1 MQIAV
6 LTFEGFNELDS
17 FVAAAILNRMKP
29 HGWAAHIASPT
40 EQVTSMNGVTI
51 QRQKPLEFAAEADA
65 VLIGSGIRT
74 RDIAADADLLSRINL
89 DPSRQLIGA
98 QCSGTL
104 LLAKLGLIGDLPA
117 CTDLTTKP
125 WVIEA
130 GVKVIDAP
138 FVAHG
143 NVATAGGCLASQYL
157 ATWMIARGGFH
168 ARCRRGDALCRAGW
182 RKGAL
187 CRSGGDGRRA
197 LHRAGGRCRRLNP
210 AKAGRLKPVIA
221 EGHAAYSDLN
231 I

>member
-17 FVAAAILNRMKP
+17 FVAAAILNRMKA
-29 HGWAAHIASPT
+29 HGWAAHITSPT

-65 VLIGSGIRT
+65 VLIGSGILT
-74 RDIAADADLLSRINL
+74 RQIAADTDMLKRINL

-104 LLAKLGLIGDLPA
+104 VLAKLGLIAGLPA

-130 GVKVIDAP
+130 GVKVVDAP

-157 ATWMIARGGFH
+157 ATWMIARG
-168 ARCRRGDALCRAGW
+168 ASMRDAEEAMHYVAPVGE
-182 RKGAL
+182 KAL
-187 CRSGGDGRRA
+187 YVDQAVSVVT
-197 LHRAGGRCRRLNP
+197 P
-210 AKAGRLKPVIA
+210 FITP
-221 EGHAAYSDLN
+221 EAAVAA
-231 I
+231 

>member
-6 LTFEGFNELDS
+6 LTFDGFNELDS
-17 FVAAAILNRMKP
+17 FVAAAILNRMKAS
-29 HGWAAHIASPT
+29 GWAAHITSPT
-40 EQVTSMNGVTI
+40 DQVTSMNGVTV
-51 QRQKPLEFAAEADA
+51 QRQRPLEFAAEADA

-74 RDIAADADLLSRINL
+74 REIAADADLLSRITL
-89 DPSRQLIGA
+89 DPERQLIGA

-104 LLAKLGLIGDLPA
+104 LLAKLGLVGDLPA

-157 ATWMIARGGFH
+157 AAWMIGRG
-168 ARCRRGDALCRAGW
+168 ASMRDAEEAMYYVAPVGE
-182 RKGAL
+182 KAL
-187 CRSGGDGRRA
+187 YVDQAVSIVR
-197 LHRAGGRCRRLNP
+197 P
-210 AKAGRLKPVIA
+210 FIV
-221 EGHAAYSDLN
+221 EEAAN
-231 I
+231 AA

>member
-17 FVAAAILNRMKP
+17 FVAAAILNRLKP
-29 HGWAAHIASPT
+29 LGWAAHITSPT
-40 EQVTSMNGVTI
+40 EQVTSMNGITV
-51 QRQKPLEFAAEADA
+51 QRQKPLAFAAEADA
-65 VLIGSGIRT
+65 VLIGSGIKT
-74 RDIAADADLLSRINL
+74 RDIAADEDLLARIEL
-89 DPSRQLIGA
+89 DPARQLIGA

-125 WVIEA
+125 WVVEA

-157 ATWMIARGGFH
+157 ATWMIARG
-168 ARCRRGDALCRAGW
+168 ASIRDAEEAIRYVAPVGEKALYVDRAVGVV
-182 RKGAL
+182 APFL
-187 CRSGGDGRRA
+187 SDDA
-197 LHRAGGRCRRLNP
+197 A
-210 AKAGRLKPVIA
+210 IA
-221 EGHAAYSDLN
+221 A
-231 I
+231 